1 MIASVWGNEDVLKTL
16 LQKSSDRHKRE
27 TTPFSTEEID
37 INLKAYDGDYS
48 ILKSLYDKM
57 NFI

>member
-1 MIASVWGNEDVLKTL
+1 MIGSVWGNANVVKTL

-27 TTPFSTEEID
+27 ITSSSTEEID